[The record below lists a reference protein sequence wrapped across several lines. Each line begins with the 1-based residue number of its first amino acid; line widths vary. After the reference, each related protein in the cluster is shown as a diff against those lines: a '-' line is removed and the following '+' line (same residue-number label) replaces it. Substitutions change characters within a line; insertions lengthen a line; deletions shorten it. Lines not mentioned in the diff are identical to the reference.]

1 MMVCLLVGGVFT
13 FSCARETID
22 YDDNYNG
29 EFADEISYDSAARE
43 AVVENSFE
51 LEEEITKMVNI
62 EGVYHDPWHY
72 KDVLTAKEKKDF
84 GLNTRKK
91 ISREFL
97 EFISEKGL
105 TMSEPEN
112 LLWRIYSK
120 YDKIIYEKYDTI
132 ETKQIGNKT
141 IIGSST
147 LLEHFNE

>member
-1 MMVCLLVGGVFT
+1 M
-13 FSCARETID
+13 IN
-22 YDDNYNG
+22 DDLML
-29 EFADEISYDSAARE
+29 
-43 AVVENSFE
+43 NSFNAIPKAGRKE
-51 LEEEITKMVNI
+51 MIELIMEDIKNNNYFKSEKYKKLEEEITKMVNI